1 MGLGYASRSEDY
13 MKAEVPWLTTAI
25 IFFHRGRISIAAS
38 SSTDSLAG
46 TAFLFQKSLS
56 ALYFLA
62 YKLALMIWL
71 GVCQR
76 QSSERHIQAVKPREV
91 LLPSPLLSHTSI
103 VNFLTC
109 KVKSHWNHSLC
120 EGVQKGEVPDPTFP
134 FLFHGNPTSH
144 TFFITI
150 QNLIF
155 LSQKYTLKGLIS
167 TTAAKACVWGVHVK
181 LLMPESSKTKNSA

>member
-13 MKAEVPWLTTAI
+13 MKAEVPWLTTATCI
-25 IFFHRGRISIAAS
+25 IFFQGGRTSIAAS

-71 GVCQR
+71 GVFQR

-120 EGVQKGEVPDPTFP
+120 AGGPEGGGSRSHIPIP
-134 FLFHGNPTSH
+134 FSWESHIPHFFHH
-144 TFFITI
+144 
-150 QNLIF
+150 
-155 LSQKYTLKGLIS
+155 Y
-167 TTAAKACVWGVHVK
+167 
-181 LLMPESSKTKNSA
+181 PESHFSFPEKHIKRSNFYNSC